1 MFINSYFLSINCHFA
16 TKEKIIWVFLI
27 NLRRKVEQK
36 ITKQKIPKLK
46 ITKQE
51 IPKLKIPK
59 LKIAKLKIAKLKIT
73 LMM

>member
-16 TKEKIIWVFLI
+16 TKEKIIWAFLI
-27 NLRRKVEQK
+27 NFKKKVKQK
-36 ITKQKIPKLK
+36 ITKQKISKLR

-51 IPKLKIPK
+51 IPKLKI
-59 LKIAKLKIAKLKIT
+59 AKLKITKLKIT